1 MLMKLSFLVI
11 LWFWV
16 AAPEPETH
24 VKWDGSQEE
33 SYVKFT
39 IRNLGLNVEGV
50 FESFTTTLDYDKN
63 QPANSRFSAKI
74 QVNSINTGINKRDN
88 HLKQEEYFH
97 VEKYPTIS
105 FQSTSVSSPGANRLL
120 VRGNLTIKGKSLP
133 VALEVDVSEAGG
145 KTRFS
150 ISSQLDRRDF
160 GVGGSSWVMSDD
172 VYLDLYIVN

>member
-1 MLMKLSFLVI
+1 MKLSFLLF

-16 AAPEPETH
+16 ASPEPGERY
-24 VKWDGSQEE
+24 VKWEGTQEE
-33 SYVKFT
+33 SYLKFN

-50 FESFTTTLDYDKN
+50 FDSFTTTVDYDKN

-105 FQSTSVSSPGANRLL
+105 FQSTSVSSQGANQLL
-120 VRGNLTIKGKSLP
+120 VKGDLTIKGKTLP
-133 VALEVDVSEAGG
+133 IELEVEVSEAGG

-150 ISSQLDRRDF
+150 IKGQLDRRDF

-172 VYLDLYIVN
+172 VYLDLYVEN